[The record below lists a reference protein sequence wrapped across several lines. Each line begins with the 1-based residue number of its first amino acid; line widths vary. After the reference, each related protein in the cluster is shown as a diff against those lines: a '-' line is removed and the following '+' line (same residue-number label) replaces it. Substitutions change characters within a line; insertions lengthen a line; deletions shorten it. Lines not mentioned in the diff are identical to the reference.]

1 METKIRRPVKLS
13 VARPGIAA
21 LVTALMFLALL
32 SVVDASAQRRRK
44 AVRPL
49 PSPTVVPQGEPA
61 VISRAADFPEDDSP
75 VLLPKEPAEGGG
87 RDNGD
92 AIRDLGDRIRRLESS
107 DTDRYDAKQKRLLLN
122 LDILTKA
129 EQRAESLR
137 RQRFELAEK
146 ENALRTRIDQID
158 ADSRPEMIERSVA
171 LSGSMRP
178 EEIREARRKSLEAEK
193 RNLQVLL
200 TDIQST
206 RATMEQSVQR
216 ADALVD
222 RLRTKLEKDIEAAL
236 ADDPPDERTP

>member
-1 METKIRRPVKLS
+1 M
-13 VARPGIAA
+13 A
-21 LVTALMFLALL
+21 LVVAIMFLVIF
-32 SVVDASAQRRRK
+32 SVSGASAQRRRK
-44 AVRPL
+44 AVRPV

-75 VLLPKEPAEGGG
+75 VLLPKEPAEGAG

-92 AIRDLGDRIRRLESS
+92 AIRELGDRIRRLENS

-158 ADSRPEMIERSVA
+158 ADSRP
-171 LSGSMRP
+171 
-178 EEIREARRKSLEAEK
+178 K
-193 RNLQVLL
+193 
-200 TDIQST
+200 
-206 RATMEQSVQR
+206 
-216 ADALVD
+216 
-222 RLRTKLEKDIEAAL
+222 
-236 ADDPPDERTP
+236 